1 MDNHFHQLGRPKV
14 RVTVRVGDEVVA
26 RSERM
31 ILLKEF
37 AHDKILDPVYYF
49 PQEDVAMDKLRPTET
64 RTHCP
69 IKGDAS
75 YWTYSGDP
83 GAEED
88 LVRGYLEPI
97 EYSKHIAGRVAFD
110 TRRVSMEVEP
120 LDA

>member
-1 MDNHFHQLGRPKV
+1 MDDHFHQLGRPKV
-14 RVTVRVGDEVVA
+14 RVTIRMGDEVVA
-26 RSERM
+26 RSERI

-37 AHDKILDPVYYF
+37 ANGRILDPVYYF
-49 PQEDVAMDKLRPTET
+49 PKEDVAVDKLTATDT

-75 YWTYSGDP
+75 YWSYSAIA

-88 LVRGYLEPI
+88 LVWGYPEPI
-97 EYSKHIAGRVAFD
+97 EYSKDIAGHMAFD

-120 LDA
+120 LEA